1 MTTKKKKTDQ
11 IPVVITGYKGFDKN
25 LQCRGFQFKEG
36 ETYTHDGPVKACS
49 SGFHFCE
56 NPLDIFHYYAPSES
70 VFHEVEG
77 GGQTDQHSYD
87 SKIAC
92 TEIKIGASLKLHDFI
107 GASLKFLFSRKYE
120 TSTSNHITG
129 DRSASSATGNSGAS
143 SATGHISASSATGN
157 SGASSATGHSSASSA
172 TGDRSASSATGYWSA
187 SSATGDWSA
196 SSATGDSSASSATG
210 HRSASSATG
219 DRSASSATGDSSAS
233 SATGDWSASSATGER
248 SASSATGISSAAVST
263 GHCSKAMAGKY
274 GCIALCFWNSAEERD
289 EMRCAETGC
298 GDGSDGKL
306 KAEVWYILND
316 AGDFVEI

>member
-120 TSTSNHITG
+120 TSTSNHI
-129 DRSASSATGNSGAS
+129 
-143 SATGHISASSATGN
+143 
-157 SGASSATGHSSASSA
+157 
-172 TGDRSASSATGYWSA
+172 
-187 SSATGDWSA
+187 TGDWSA

>member
-77 GGQTDQHSYD
+77 GGQTDQHSDD

-92 TEIKIGASLKLHDFI
+92 AEIKIGASLKLHDFI

-129 DRSASSATGNSGAS
+129 DRSASSATGY
-143 SATGHISASSATGN
+143 
-157 SGASSATGHSSASSA
+157 SSASSA
-172 TGDRSASSATGYWSA
+172 TGDRSASSATGDRSA
-187 SSATGDWSA
+187 SSATGYRSA
-196 SSATGDSSASSATG
+196 SSATGIS
-210 HRSASSATG
+210 SASSATG
-219 DRSASSATGDSSAS
+219 DRSASSATGDSSVSSATGYSSVS
-233 SATGDWSASSATGER
+233 SATGDSSVSSATGER
-248 SASSATGISSAAVST
+248 SASSATGNSSASSATGDSSAAVST

>member
-129 DRSASSATGNSGAS
+129 D
-143 SATGHISASSATGN
+143 
-157 SGASSATGHSSASSA
+157 
-172 TGDRSASSATGYWSA
+172 
-187 SSATGDWSA
+187 
-196 SSATGDSSASSATG
+196 
-210 HRSASSATG
+210 
-219 DRSASSATGDSSAS
+219 SSAS